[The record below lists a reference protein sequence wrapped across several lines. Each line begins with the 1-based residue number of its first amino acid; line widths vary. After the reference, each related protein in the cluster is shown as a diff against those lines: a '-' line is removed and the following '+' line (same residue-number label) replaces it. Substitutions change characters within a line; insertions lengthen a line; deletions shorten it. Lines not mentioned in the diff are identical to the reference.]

1 MTSSGGVERAVQTGQ
16 AQVPSRDES
25 ADFSPVL
32 DFSLVLGSPLY
43 QLYLRTRMAR
53 DPLDLAVRRTVIIP
67 PLAWLPL
74 PVLSLLQGMRGCPA
88 LSCRSSTISR
98 CMPAT

>member
-25 ADFSPVL
+25 ADFS
-32 DFSLVLGSPLY
+32 LVLGGPLY